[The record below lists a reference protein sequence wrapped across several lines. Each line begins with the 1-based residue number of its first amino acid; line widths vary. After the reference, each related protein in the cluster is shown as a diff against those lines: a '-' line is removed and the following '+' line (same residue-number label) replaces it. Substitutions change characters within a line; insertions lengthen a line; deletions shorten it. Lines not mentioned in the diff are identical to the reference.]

1 VRVLGE
7 FANIGRDQVISSDW
21 LQKVGFVK
29 REPGQKTG
37 KRRMGIDPAWTGDD
51 DTAVVIREGTAILHA
66 ESWHGFDTVESFHRA
81 KLIFDE
87 WECDSVHVDTV
98 GVGAGIYDNFM
109 HTAWKGRLGYPAV
122 KVHAS
127 ESAPEDGDGK
137 CAKLRDWL
145 WWKARKFFRTKT
157 VFYTGDPKGDSWV
170 ALLKE

>member
-1 VRVLGE
+1 
-7 FANIGRDQVISSDW
+7 VISSDW